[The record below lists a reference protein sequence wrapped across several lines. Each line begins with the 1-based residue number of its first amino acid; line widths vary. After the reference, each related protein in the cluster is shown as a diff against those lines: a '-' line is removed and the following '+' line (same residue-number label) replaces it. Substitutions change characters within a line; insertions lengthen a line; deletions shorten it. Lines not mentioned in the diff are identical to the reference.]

1 LGGDF
6 SRLSLNTVLLAV
18 FNSLLYFC
26 GMRCLTVIL
35 LVFLANFV
43 CLGNKV
49 NKNLV
54 TKVDSLGNE
63 LQKSKD
69 SISSLTKELTVL
81 KADLEKVKT
90 RSEAFDESVW
100 EYGSS
105 LVGIILSVTVLFGLF
120 YYMSSQQA
128 NEQAKQAASD
138 AFVDNFDVYKSM
150 IKEKY
155 KGNRAAYLKDKNSV
169 GVPIYLPSLTG
180 QVTGTQ
186 SGNSKDEFNKSY
198 NEKMDKHLADANL
211 YQERPYTISKDQIG
225 EKRYGAI
232 SGKVGDAMDAVG
244 VYDSY
249 DMTGNTDGYQGLLH
263 GKPVTGKDSGKYKD
277 ATFPS
282 IAPYLSFPI

>member
-1 LGGDF
+1 
-6 SRLSLNTVLLAV
+6 
-18 FNSLLYFC
+18 
-26 GMRCLTVIL
+26 MRCLTVIL

-155 KGNRAAYLKDKNSV
+155 KEASSICDRLDSKVDIIDESEIKIKD
-169 GVPIYLPSLTG
+169 SLNNIT
-180 QVTGTQ
+180 
-186 SGNSKDEFNKSY
+186 NEFNS
-198 NEKMDKHLADANL
+198 
-211 YQERPYTISKDQIG
+211 
-225 EKRYGAI
+225 
-232 SGKVGDAMDAVG
+232 
-244 VYDSY
+244 
-249 DMTGNTDGYQGLLH
+249 
-263 GKPVTGKDSGKYKD
+263 
-277 ATFPS
+277 
-282 IAPYLSFPI
+282 